1 MDHYNNDHG
10 PDHRYK
16 NDLLNE
22 QRKTNVLL
30 EQIVQLLKPQERKE
44 SRRPN
49 ENNNSK
55 RGRKANK

>member
-1 MDHYNNDHG
+1 MNHYNNDHG

-30 EQIVQLLKPQERKE
+30 EQIVQLLKPQVE

-55 RGRKANK
+55 RGRKTDK

>member
-1 MDHYNNDHG
+1 MNHYNNDHG

-30 EQIVQLLKPQERKE
+30 EQIVQLLKPQEE

-55 RGRKANK
+55 RGRKTDK

>member
-1 MDHYNNDHG
+1 MNHYNNDHG

-16 NDLLNE
+16 NDVLNE
-22 QRKTNVLL
+22 IRKTNSLL
-30 EQIVQLLKPQERKE
+30 EQIVQLLKSQEE

-55 RGRKANK
+55 RGRKTDK

>member
-22 QRKTNVLL
+22 QRKTNALL
-30 EQIVQLLKPQERKE
+30 EQIVQLLKPQE

-55 RGRKANK
+55 RGRKTDK

>member
-1 MDHYNNDHG
+1 MNHYNNDHG

-30 EQIVQLLKPQERKE
+30 EQIVQLLKPQEE